1 MRPRAR
7 REAAEVTRR
16 RVLFVD
22 DEPRVLRGL
31 RRLLEP
37 LREQWE
43 LSFAESGAEALD
55 LLSGGEFDAVVT
67 DMRMPGMDGAELL
80 HEVLRRHP
88 HTVRIV
94 LSGQSDQETRLRAAG
109 PTHQFLTKP
118 CDEETLRRTLTRA
131 CDLRDLLRSDSLRRL
146 VSQLKTLPS
155 LSTVQRDLRT
165 ELMSPDPSIRRVGD
179 LIAQDVA
186 MTAKVLQLVN
196 SSFFGPPKR
205 VSSAPEAVLLLG
217 LNVIRDLTLADSVF
231 ATYSADAAGGQVV
244 ESLREH
250 STEVGRLAHEIAA
263 IEGAEP
269 VVRGDAQLAGQLHD
283 AGAMILAANLPNEY
297 LRAGDY
303 AARHGVERWQGEREV
318 FGADHGEVGA
328 YLLGIW
334 GIPDPIVEAV
344 AFHHRP
350 SAAPAEGFSS
360 LTAVHAADVLSLE
373 AGARSDAALLAP
385 SIDEAYLEA
394 LGLSARVPVWRE
406 LAGRRGAAA

>member
-1 MRPRAR
+1 M
-7 REAAEVTRR
+7 TRR

-31 RRLLEP
+31 RRLLDPMRDE
-37 LREQWE
+37 WE
-43 LSFAESGAEALD
+43 ISFAESGAEALD
-55 LLSGGEFDAVVT
+55 KLSEAEFDAVVT

-131 CDLRDLLRSDSLRRL
+131 CDLRDLLRRDSLRRL
-146 VSQLKTLPS
+146 VGQLKTLPS
-155 LSTVQRDLRT
+155 LGTVQRDLRT
-165 ELMSPDPSIRRVGD
+165 ELMSPDPSMRKVGD
-179 LIAQDVA
+179 LISQDVA

-196 SSFFGPPKR
+196 SSFFGAPKR
-205 VSSAPEAVLLLG
+205 VGSVSEAVLMLG
-217 LNVIRDLTLADSVF
+217 LNVIRDLMLTESVF
-231 ATYSADAAGGQVV
+231 GAYMADGALELVEPIRDHSDFVGG
-244 ESLREH
+244 
-250 STEVGRLAHEIAA
+250 LAYEIAA
-263 IEGAEP
+263 AEGADLQ
-269 VVRGDAQLAGQLHD
+269 VRGDAQLAGQLHD
-283 AGAMILAANLPNEY
+283 AGALVLAANMPMEF
-297 LRAGDY
+297 RK
-303 AARHGVERWQGEREV
+303 AAAVARMRNIERWQGEVEL

-350 SAAPAEGFSS
+350 AQAPTHGFTP
-360 LTAVHAADVLSLE
+360 LTAVHVADALAHEVDGQDDSVLVTSVDEEYLE
-373 AGARSDAALLAP
+373 RLGLLDRLDGWRLLA
-385 SIDEAYLEA
+385 LK
-394 LGLSARVPVWRE
+394 RK
-406 LAGRRGAAA
+406 AA